1 AGGRAEGPGGRDA
14 VDARRGREGRCG
26 RRSDGLVVEAVAD
39 VAEPARWRTRGGWGV
54 LGRGEEEGEGVVER
68 LSRTR
73 SGVGRG
79 GAAEAEG
86 AAGGG
91 VAVAPAP
98 ARGGVLHPVEEAGG
112 ELEGE
117 RPRALRPEPDLVP
130 GPRRLDAGRR
140 RLDDGGER
148 PARLVG
154 PPHALPH
161 PPGEH
166 DAEAG
171 AGVRGRPHRAAGG
184 VVVDPGDV
192 VDAGV
197 EETGGQG
204 ECAGPVSSTG
214 GTATGCG
221 GVEQRRGGCVSTPLN
236 PATPACPSPRT
247 SVPSASS
254 APPAT
259 APAPSRTS
267 SAP

>member
-1 AGGRAEGPGGRDA
+1 
-14 VDARRGREGRCG
+14 
-26 RRSDGLVVEAVAD
+26 
-39 VAEPARWRTRGGWGV
+39 
-54 LGRGEEEGEGVVER
+54 
-68 LSRTR
+68 
-73 SGVGRG
+73 
-79 GAAEAEG
+79 
-86 AAGGG
+86 
-91 VAVAPAP
+91 
-98 ARGGVLHPVEEAGG
+98 AGG

-117 RPRALRPEPDLVP
+117 HPRALRPEPVLVH
-130 GPRRLDAGRR
+130 GPRRLD
-140 RLDDGGER
+140 DDRER

-171 AGVRGRPHRAAGG
+171 AGVRVRRHRAAGG

-204 ECAGPVSSTG
+204 ECAGPTSSTG

-254 APPAT
+254 RSEEHT
-259 APAPSRTS
+259 SELQSRENLVCRLL
-267 SAP
+267 

>member
-117 RPRALRPEPDLVP
+117 HPRALRPEPVLVH
-130 GPRRLDAGRR
+130 GPRRLD
-140 RLDDGGER
+140 DDRER

-171 AGVRGRPHRAAGG
+171 AGVRVRRHRAAGG

-204 ECAGPVSSTG
+204 ERAGSASSTG
-214 GTATGCG
+214 DAATGCG
-221 GVEQRRGGCVSTPLN
+221 EGKPWSDEEVEQSTSQQKRGTGLSLVL
-236 PATPACPSPRT
+236 
-247 SVPSASS
+247 
-254 APPAT
+254 
-259 APAPSRTS
+259 
-267 SAP
+267 